1 MRSKIGISVVA
12 LIAIS
17 ICASLAI
24 VGCSK
29 KSPSSSSEVG
39 TSVSKSTTAP
49 KQEKTSNPTSTIE
62 EFAADFVNKAG
73 GQTQSG
79 KIYVKGNKMRQ
90 EITMGTQK
98 HVSIIRGDKK
108 VTWLLFPEQ
117 KAYMEVEYKEPEPV
131 TASAIEE
138 ISKDRANRRLVGK
151 ETVNGYLCDKYELI
165 YQDKSIGTQTVWI
178 SKKLGVMVKM
188 EQTASGFPM
197 SMEFKNIVVKD
208 VPDSVFEI
216 PAGYSKMSMP
226 GMPTGEG
233 WPAPPR

>member
-1 MRSKIGISVVA
+1 MRLKIGISVVA
-12 LIAIS
+12 LIAVS
-17 ICASLAI
+17 ICATLGI

-29 KSPSSSSEVG
+29 KNPSISSKTVTSE
-39 TSVSKSTTAP
+39 SKSTTAP
-49 KQEKTSNPTSTIE
+49 KQEEASTPAKTIE
-62 EFAADFVNKAG
+62 EFSADFVNKSG

-79 KIYVKGNKMRQ
+79 KIYVKGKKMRQ
-90 EITMGTQK
+90 EITMGTQT

-117 KAYMEVEYKEPEPV
+117 KTYMEVEYKEPEPV

-138 ISKDRANRRLVGK
+138 ITKDRVHRRLVGK
-151 ETVNGYLCDKYELI
+151 ETVNGYLCDKYELV

-197 SMEFKNIVVKD
+197 SMEFKNIAVKD

-226 GMPTGEG
+226 GMPTGKG